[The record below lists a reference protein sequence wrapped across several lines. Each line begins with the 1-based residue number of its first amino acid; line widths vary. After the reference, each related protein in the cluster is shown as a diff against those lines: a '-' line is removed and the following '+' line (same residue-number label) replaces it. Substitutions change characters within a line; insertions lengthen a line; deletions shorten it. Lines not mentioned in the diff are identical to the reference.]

1 LDGKPKCV
9 VCLKVLSAESM
20 KQNKVQHH
28 LETNHPNCADKS
40 VEYFERKIKSIQGQK
55 DREVLRQHSQQ
66 QIN

>member
-1 LDGKPKCV
+1 
-9 VCLKVLSAESM
+9 M